1 MTMLFSDVRGFTA
14 IAERLQN
21 QPQVLTRLM
30 NRLMTS
36 LTAEIMANNGTID
49 KYMGDGVMAF
59 WNAPLSDAD
68 HALHACAAAL
78 SMATPLD
85 RLNADALHDARNG
98 MTGAGR
104 SRNAV
109 GHNHG
114 LHVIGHIGLEQT
126 LNH

>member
-59 WNAPLSDAD
+59 WNAPLGDAD
-68 HALHACAAAL
+68 HALNACAAAL
-78 SMATPLD
+78 SMATALD
-85 RLNADALHDARNG
+85 RLNAEALDDARKG
-98 MTGAGR
+98 MEIGR
-104 SRNAV
+104 ASCRERGCQYV
-109 GHNHG
+109 
-114 LHVIGHIGLEQT
+114 
-126 LNH
+126 